1 MARPSRSVVLSLS
14 VGVLVGSLATA
25 SALFAEGRREAA
37 TPAAAAAELV
47 TAPFDIVDTAG
58 STYLLNRSTGQVWRL
73 SFTEVQGNKYWYGMH
88 VPTQQPGSFEDF
100 QARIRREIA
109 SPK

>member
-1 MARPSRSVVLSLS
+1 M
-14 VGVLVGSLATA
+14 GVLVGTLATGT
-25 SALFAEGRREAA
+25 ALFAQTKKNEPLLPPGAGA
-37 TPAAAAAELV
+37 LPADLT

-88 VPTQQPGSFEDF
+88 VPTQQPGTFEDF
-100 QARIRREIA
+100 QARIRREITT
-109 SPK
+109 PK